1 MRVPAFH
8 DNPVNMPQP
17 DLSDMLPNTASS
29 RHKMANN
36 KYYLDQRNLGWEYN
50 IPTMIGQ
57 RPLKPEPLRDGIND
71 VVRQSK
77 IAGGK
82 DKLLGAVPRVNARNQ
97 PASLAMDSRYL
108 IEPLMPLPDNFYPAL
123 NTILV

>member
-1 MRVPAFH
+1 
-8 DNPVNMPQP
+8 
-17 DLSDMLPNTASS
+17 
-29 RHKMANN
+29 MANN
-36 KYYLDQRNLGWEYN
+36 KHYLDQRNLGWDYRV
-50 IPTMIGQ
+50 PTMIGE

-97 PASLAMDSRYL
+97 PASLAMDAKYL
-108 IEPLMPLPDNFYPAL
+108 IEPIMPLPDNFYPAL